1 MKKAEFDK
9 DVKKAITAEKRKEQ
23 KDFLRSLEDS
33 LSESNQSSKGFNW
46 RIAASVAVLI
56 GLVSSF
62 FLFNQTP
69 SSEQLYDD
77 YFTPYSNVVAPVVR
91 DQISLS
97 KKASAFAA
105 YEKGDYKQAIKELSL
120 LTVQDSLEV
129 STRDF
134 FMANAH
140 LQLNQFEEAKK
151 LLQQVVDQN
160 KEWKDESIW
169 YLALISLKMNN
180 LDTSVS
186 YLKELQQNSNVFKS
200 KVDSLLIT
208 LE

>member
-1 MKKAEFDK
+1 MKEAEFDK
-9 DVKKAITAEKRKEQ
+9 HVKKAITAEKRKEQ
-23 KDFLRSLEDS
+23 KEFLRSLEDS
-33 LSESNQSSKGFNW
+33 LSESDRSSQGFNW

-69 SSEQLYDD
+69 SSDELYDD
-77 YFTPYSNVVAPVVR
+77 FFAPYSNVVAPVVR
-91 DQISLS
+91 DQVSLS
-97 KKASAFAA
+97 KKAAAFSE
-105 YEKGDYKQAIKELSL
+105 YERGNYEEAIEQLSL
-120 LTVQDSLEV
+120 LTKEDSLK
-129 STRDF
+129 STTRDF
-134 FMANAH
+134 YIANAY

-160 KEWKDESIW
+160 KEWKDESTW

-180 LDTSVS
+180 IDTSIS
-186 YLKELQQNSNVFKS
+186 YLKELQQNSDVFKS
-200 KVDSLLIT
+200 KVDSLLIN